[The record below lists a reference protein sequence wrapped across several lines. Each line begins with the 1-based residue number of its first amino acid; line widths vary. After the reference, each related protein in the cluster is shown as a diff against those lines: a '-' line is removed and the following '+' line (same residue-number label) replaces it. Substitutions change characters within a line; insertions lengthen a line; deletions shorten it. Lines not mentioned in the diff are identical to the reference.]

1 MKQKLCRLA
10 AAFGLGLIAAL
21 SGPQT
26 ESHAQAQSPAWPE
39 RNVRWILPFGAGSA
53 TDIAARLLAERL
65 SAKWGKAVVI
75 ENRPGGDGLVAINAF
90 TSANDDHVLL
100 YASSASFMAHPYTQ
114 EKLPYDMERDLA
126 PIARVCDTVVAASVP
141 AATEFKTVAEFAAR
155 AKAEPGKYHAA
166 GAAGVPE
173 FALGAF
179 LKTANLD
186 VTKVPYRDVVQAG
199 RDLGESRIHFLLSS
213 YAVVRPLIEANK
225 VRVVAAG
232 GRKRAAATANIPAVL
247 ETGYPALVTETTS
260 GLYGPKAMPLALR
273 QRIAADVI
281 AAASD
286 PAVVEK
292 IVASGQDMNTGGP
305 AELTA
310 TLKQQGEALANVAK
324 ILGMERKQ

>member
-1 MKQKLCRLA
+1 MTRQFRRLA
-10 AAFGLGLIAAL
+10 AAIALTLAAAL
-21 SGPQT
+21 SIPP
-26 ESHAQAQSPAWPE
+26 SHAQAQAQTWPD
-39 RNVRWILPFGAGSA
+39 RSVKWILPFGAGSA

-65 SAKWGKAVVI
+65 SAKWGKPVVI

-114 EKLPYDMERDLA
+114 EKLPYDLQRDLA

-141 AATEFKTVAEFAAR
+141 AASEFKTIAEFAAR

-173 FALGAF
+173 FSLGAF
-179 LKTANLD
+179 IKSENLD

-199 RDLGESRIHFLLSS
+199 RDLGEQRIHFLLSS
-213 YAVVRPLIEANK
+213 YAVVRPLIEAGK
-225 VRVVAAG
+225 VRVVGAG
-232 GRKRAAATANIPAVL
+232 GRKRAAITPNVPSVL
-247 ETGYPALVTETTS
+247 ETGYPTLVTETTS
-260 GLYGPKAMPLALR
+260 GLYGPKGMALALR
-273 QRIAADVI
+273 ERIAADVI

-286 PAVVEK
+286 PAAAGK

-305 AELTA
+305 ADLTA
-310 TLKQQGEALANVAK
+310 TLKQQGEALTRVAK

>member
-1 MKQKLCRLA
+1 MKQKFCRLA
-10 AAFGLGLIAAL
+10 LAFGFGLIAAL
-21 SGPQT
+21 SGPRT
-26 ESHAQAQSPAWPE
+26 ESHAQAQSQAWPE

-65 SAKWGKAVVI
+65 STKWGKPVVI

-114 EKLPYDMERDLA
+114 EKLPYDMQRDLA

-141 AATEFKTVAEFAAR
+141 AAAEFKTVAEFAAR

-173 FALGAF
+173 FSLGAF
-179 LKTANLD
+179 LKSENLD

-213 YAVVRPLIEANK
+213 YAVVRPLIEADK

-232 GRKRAAATANIPAVL
+232 GRKRAAITANIPVGAGNRISD
-247 ETGYPALVTETTS
+247 TGDGDDVGALWPEGHAACAARTHCRRRDR
-260 GLYGPKAMPLALR
+260 GG
-273 QRIAADVI
+273 QRPRRGREDRGVRPGHEHRRPGRAYRHAQAA
-281 AAASD
+281 
-286 PAVVEK
+286 
-292 IVASGQDMNTGGP
+292 G
-305 AELTA
+305 
-310 TLKQQGEALANVAK
+310 
-324 ILGMERKQ
+324 

>member
-1 MKQKLCRLA
+1 MTRQFFRLA
-10 AAFGLGLIAAL
+10 TALALVAVL
-21 SGPQT
+21 SGPQ
-26 ESHAQAQSPAWPE
+26 SQAQAQTWPD
-39 RNVRWILPFGAGSA
+39 RSVKWILPFGAGSA

-65 SAKWGKAVVI
+65 SAKWGKPVVI

-114 EKLPYDMERDLA
+114 EKLPYDLERDLA

-141 AATEFKTVAEFAAR
+141 AASEFKAISEFVAR

-173 FALGAF
+173 FSLGAF
-179 LKTANLD
+179 IKSENLD

-225 VRVVAAG
+225 VRVLGAG
-232 GRKRAAATANIPAVL
+232 GRKRAAITPNVPSVL
-247 ETGYPALVTETTS
+247 ETGYPTLVTETTS
-260 GLYGPKAMPLALR
+260 GLYGPKGMPSALR
-273 QRIAADVI
+273 ERIAADVI
-281 AAASD
+281 AAAQD
-286 PAVVEK
+286 PAAVEK

-310 TLKQQGEALANVAK
+310 TLKQQGEALTRVAK

>member
-1 MKQKLCRLA
+1 M
-10 AAFGLGLIAAL
+10 
-21 SGPQT
+21 
-26 ESHAQAQSPAWPE
+26 
-39 RNVRWILPFGAGSA
+39 
-53 TDIAARLLAERL
+53 
-65 SAKWGKAVVI
+65 
-75 ENRPGGDGLVAINAF
+75 
-90 TSANDDHVLL
+90 
-100 YASSASFMAHPYTQ
+100 
-114 EKLPYDMERDLA
+114 
-126 PIARVCDTVVAASVP
+126 
-141 AATEFKTVAEFAAR
+141 
-155 AKAEPGKYHAA
+155 
-166 GAAGVPE
+166 PE

-179 LKTANLD
+179 LKSENLD

-213 YAVVRPLIEANK
+213 YAVVRPLIEADK

-232 GRKRAAATANIPAVL
+232 GRKRAAITANIPSVL
-247 ETGYPALVTETTS
+247 ETGYPTLVTETTS
-260 GLYGPKAMPLALR
+260 GLYGPKGMPLALR
-273 QRIAADVI
+273 ERIAADVI